1 MAIQNLNLG
10 TENQGNGDSLRAA
23 MVKIQAN
30 TSELYNKALA
40 PLYNLITDLP
50 VASDHHGMFAHVHET
65 GAAYFAHA
73 GNWVELQNEGYF
85 TAGAN
90 VQISATGEI
99 SSTDTQL
106 TDSEIAALGYIKTET
121 DSQQLTLIGDQL
133 SISNGNTITIPDT
146 NTQLSDS
153 EIAALGYIKTYT
165 DTNTQLSDSEIAAF
179 GYIKTDTNTQLS
191 ETEVVSSLNDRDVN
205 LGTGNLTANSFS
217 ITGTE
222 AVQLPTGTTAQRP
235 SSGVAGQFRYNTTE
249 NEFEGYTT
257 EWGAIAGS
265 GGGSSSIASDQF
277 TANGSDVNF
286 TLVNGSPTEKSL
298 TMVFIQGVYQ
308 AKANYNLV
316 SNQIQFTAV
325 PSEDDTIEVL
335 SISAALTGNAVTSV
349 NGQTGIVQVD
359 TNPGV
364 LVVNNNTTA
373 VSNKV
378 YVFTASLT
386 LTLPSSPGSGDSIK
400 ISNRSNVNTCV
411 LARNGSNILGAAEDL
426 TLDNAGAS
434 FELIYTD
441 TSNGWVIIGQ

>member
-73 GNWVELQNEGYF
+73 GNWVKLQNEGYF

-90 VQISATGEI
+90 VQISPTGEI

-106 TDSEIAALGYIKTET
+106 TDSEISALGYIKTET
-121 DSQQLTLIGDQL
+121 DSQQLTFIGGQL

-146 NTQLSDS
+146 NTQLTDS
-153 EIAALGYIKTYT
+153 EISALGYIKTYT
-165 DTNTQLSDSEIAAF
+165 DTNTQLSDSEIGAF

-349 NGQTGIVQVD
+349 NGQTGIVLVD

-373 VSNKV
+373 VANKV

-386 LTLPSSPGSGDSIK
+386 LTLPSSPASGDTIK
-400 ISNRSNVNTCV
+400 ISNRSLVDTCI